1 MAIQAMEQPF
11 PLAHGSPEP
20 MSVLVIM
27 PTSLA
32 APEVREIRVKDF
44 IIVFLIIVIV
54 RILWF

>member
-1 MAIQAMEQPF
+1 
-11 PLAHGSPEP
+11 